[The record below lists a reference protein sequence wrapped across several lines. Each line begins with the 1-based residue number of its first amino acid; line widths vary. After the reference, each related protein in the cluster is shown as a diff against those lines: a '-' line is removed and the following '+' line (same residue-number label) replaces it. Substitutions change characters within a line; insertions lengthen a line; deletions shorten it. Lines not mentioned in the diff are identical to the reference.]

1 MKKLF
6 GCKSARLDAKS
17 AVRETLRKRMAEMAK
32 TDVQD
37 MLANAE
43 RGNGGK
49 GAGRSKKVPRTAKPV
64 APNSFRLGYL
74 IHDVSRMRRTLVD
87 QHMRPE
93 GITRS
98 QWWVLANL
106 SRHGA
111 DGIMS
116 TELARLL
123 DVGKV
128 TLGGLIDRLE
138 IAGYVYRRPDKQDR
152 RAKHIFITE
161 AGYALIDRM
170 RHIAE
175 DLNTQMCAGLSKEDI
190 STTEL
195 NLIRLKD
202 NLRDLLGDAKIEDD

>member
-1 MKKLF
+1 ME
-6 GCKSARLDAKS
+6 R
-17 AVRETLRKRMAEMAK
+17 TIPMAK
-32 TDVQD
+32 
-37 MLANAE
+37 LAKLAE
-43 RGNGGK
+43 LVSSEAAGSADRSQTVGK
-49 GAGRSKKVPRTAKPV
+49 TKRQAKPV
-64 APNSFRLGYL
+64 ASNAFRLGYL

-106 SRHGA
+106 SRHGE

-116 TELARLL
+116 TELARIL

-138 IAGYVYRRPDKQDR
+138 VAGYVYRRPDKQDR

-161 AGYALIDRM
+161 AGYALIRRM
-170 RHIAE
+170 GQIVEKLNKEMCGSMTDEEIAE
-175 DLNTQMCAGLSKEDI
+175 
-190 STTEL
+190 TEL

-202 NLRDLLGDAKIEDD
+202 RLRELLGDIKIEGD

>member
-1 MKKLF
+1 MGQQSAANKAATLDDKA
-6 GCKSARLDAKS
+6 GPGKNASKAASRKS
-17 AVRETLRKRMAEMAK
+17 
-32 TDVQD
+32 
-37 MLANAE
+37 
-43 RGNGGK
+43 
-49 GAGRSKKVPRTAKPV
+49 KPV

-111 DGIMS
+111 DGIKS
-116 TELARLL
+116 TELAKLL

-138 IAGYVYRRPDKQDR
+138 IAGYVYRRASKEDR
-152 RAKHIFITE
+152 RAKHIFISE
-161 AGYALIDRM
+161 AGYSLINRM
-170 RHIAE
+170 RIIVE
-175 DLNTQMCAGLSKEDI
+175 DLNVKMCDGLSEEEI
-190 STTEL
+190 ESMEL
-195 NLIRLKD
+195 GLIQLKD
-202 NLRDLLGDAKIEDD
+202 NIRGLLSDVNGSEQENDATD